1 MEEVE
6 TAKAEIHRI
15 IVHIKELKTSIS
27 MLMKS
32 SFSSVKSRKKL
43 GAVSRYSQDRVSCA
57 KLSADTYVGVDNLLQ
72 NLGGG
77 RTESQF
83 VPTAGTVTA
92 YFNGDILLSN
102 IRPYLKKIWLADND
116 GGSSGDVLVLK
127 PDNSVILSQ
136 YLFYQLAADEFFD
149 YEMQHV
155 KGQKMPRADKSEVLN
170 YLVYVPSIEIQQST
184 LNKIREI
191 HDEITAQNGQLQELT
206 LQKDDI
212 LKKYLS
218 SVP

>member
-1 MEEVE
+1 MRNNYPV
-6 TAKAEIHRI
+6 
-15 IVHIKELKTSIS
+15 
-27 MLMKS
+27 
-32 SFSSVKSRKKL
+32 
-43 GAVSRYSQDRVSCA
+43 
-57 KLSADTYVGVDNLLQ
+57 KLSITHDAAPDTPQRV
-72 NLGGG
+72 
-77 RTESQF
+77 
-83 VPTAGTVTA
+83 
-92 YFNGDILLSN
+92 
-102 IRPYLKKIWLADND
+102 
-116 GGSSGDVLVLK
+116 
-127 PDNSVILSQ
+127 
-136 YLFYQLAADEFFD
+136 YQLAADEFFD

-184 LNKIREI
+184 LNKVREI

>member
-1 MEEVE
+1 M
-6 TAKAEIHRI
+6 
-15 IVHIKELKTSIS
+15 
-27 MLMKS
+27 
-32 SFSSVKSRKKL
+32 
-43 GAVSRYSQDRVSCA
+43 
-57 KLSADTYVGVDNLLQ
+57 
-72 NLGGG
+72 
-77 RTESQF
+77 
-83 VPTAGTVTA
+83 PTAVTLTA